1 MPARVLLPTDPGPQ
15 AGGSSSE
22 PPGAREMFGLITTG
36 WLALPDIAVVP
47 SSRLISLKPVHGL
60 ACQRED
66 PS

>member
-1 MPARVLLPTDPGPQ
+1 
-15 AGGSSSE
+15 
-22 PPGAREMFGLITTG
+22 MFGLITTG